1 MSPLAALF
9 ESGAVAGLLV
19 AVLVAE
25 AILLVLARRPAG
37 AVLLALSPAVC
48 FAVSLGAALTGQAW
62 PLVAVPVALALP
74 LHLADLR
81 RRGWL

>member
-1 MSPLAALF
+1 MSALF
-9 ESGAVAGLLV
+9 TTGAVAALLV

-25 AILLVLARRPAG
+25 TALLIRRGCPPAN
-37 AVLLALSPAVC
+37 VLLALSPAAC
-48 FAVSLGAALTGQAW
+48 FALALGAALTGQPW
-62 PLVAVPVALALP
+62 PLVAAPLALALP